1 MAHTSSGR
9 RPDSRNLDRTPAAR
23 GDTTEKVVFI
33 NRCAKV
39 VKGGRRFS
47 FSALIV
53 AGDHDGSVGVGFGK
67 ANEVSE
73 AIRKA
78 SESARKSMEKVS
90 LHENTIPHETI
101 GEFGGGRVL
110 LRPASPGTGV
120 IAGGGVRA
128 VVEAAGIRDVLAK
141 SLGSSNHA
149 NVVKATIAALK
160 SLRRK
165 DEIFKV
171 RGMKG
176 GRANDMMRLHNLR
189 PRPGARHRVKRLGC
203 GESSGHGKT
212 SGKGHKGQ
220 KARSGGSLRLGFE
233 GGQMPLI
240 RRLPKR
246 GFNNAAFHKRYAI
259 VNLSELAAFK
269 SGSVVNEESLRAA
282 KLVRGNFHG
291 IKILGDGEL
300 KHGLTIQA
308 EKVSASAREKIERA
322 GGTVAVPE
330 AKAPGN
336 GATEAPEK
344 SDAPKIAKKAGSRK
358 AKPQKKTARK

>member
-1 MAHTSSGR
+1 MAQQNTGR
-9 RPDSRNLDRTPAAR
+9 RQDNRNIDRTPAAK

-78 SESARKSMEKVS
+78 SESARKSMQKVS

-101 GEFGGGRVL
+101 GQFGGGRVL

-149 NVVKATIAALK
+149 NVVKATIEALRG
-160 SLRRK
+160 LRRR
-165 DEIFKV
+165 DEILKV
-171 RGMKG
+171 RGIRG
-176 GRANDMMRLHNLR
+176 PDGR
-189 PRPGARHRVKRLGC
+189 
-203 GESSGHGKT
+203 
-212 SGKGHKGQ
+212 
-220 KARSGGSLRLGFE
+220 
-233 GGQMPLI
+233 
-240 RRLPKR
+240 
-246 GFNNAAFHKRYAI
+246 
-259 VNLSELAAFK
+259 
-269 SGSVVNEESLRAA
+269 NE
-282 KLVRGNFHG
+282 
-291 IKILGDGEL
+291 
-300 KHGLTIQA
+300 QA
-308 EKVSASAREKIERA
+308 S
-322 GGTVAVPE
+322 
-330 AKAPGN
+330 
-336 GATEAPEK
+336 
-344 SDAPKIAKKAGSRK
+344 
-358 AKPQKKTARK
+358 